1 MNGMAPETERAHP
14 ARNASLTFGMRIVLS
29 NRHFWLF
36 AALCGVSLAVLAV
49 GGRPLGEAVGA
60 LVILGV
66 ILPLLALATCW
77 RLPAPTPPQP
87 WRRDDAATMA
97 LLVGWIVVFLLLKG
111 PLLEA
116 LLPANGGPA
125 LRDTVNTLL
134 KLAAFVAVPAIVL
147 RGRGYDWWQAGRPTA
162 PGLRLLLCFV
172 LLALAGL
179 AIQYLM
185 GSQFRRLLGPDF
197 VGRPIVA
204 GLVLAFAWMSI
215 EAGLVEEFFFRWY
228 LQSRLAAWS
237 GSQVSA
243 VFLSALVFGLA
254 HAPGIWLRGAGAVE
268 GLGASPSLLT
278 TAAFVVVTQGV
289 AGLMFGTLWA
299 RTRSFVLVV
308 LLHGFIDAPSNA
320 ASFMDAWGL

>member
-1 MNGMAPETERAHP
+1 
-14 ARNASLTFGMRIVLS
+14 MRIVLS

-36 AALCGVSLAVLAV
+36 VALCGASLAVLTAD
-49 GGRPLGEAVGA
+49 GRPLEEAVGA

-66 ILPLLALATCW
+66 FLPLLALATCW

-87 WRRDDAATMA
+87 WRSDDAATMG
-97 LLVGWIVVFLLLKG
+97 LLVGWIVAFLLLKG

-116 LLPANGGPA
+116 LLPANGESA
-125 LRDTVNTLL
+125 VRDTLNTVL
-134 KLAAFVAVPAIVL
+134 KLGAFVVVPAVVL
-147 RGRGYDWWQAGRPTA
+147 RERGYEWWQAGRPTA
-162 PGLRLLLCFV
+162 PGMRLVLCFA

-179 AIQYLM
+179 AIQYLI

-197 VGRPIVA
+197 EGRSILL
-204 GLVLAFAWMSI
+204 GSVLAFAWMSI

-243 VFLSALVFGLA
+243 VFLSSLVFGLA

-278 TAAFVVVTQGV
+278 TVAFVVVTQGV